1 MKNKSI
7 KELVFRLNEILKEQ
21 QQLGIKQ
28 ITLEEEQDKLNQEYN
43 EIVYELWNR
52 IPSLKD
58 EPDIQPR
65 GRVR

>member
-28 ITLEEEQDKLNQEYN
+28 MTLVEAQDKLNKEYN

-58 EPDIQPR
+58 EPDLQPR
-65 GRVR
+65 GKVR

>member
-28 ITLEEEQDKLNQEYN
+28 ITLEEEQNKLNQEYN

-52 IPSLKD
+52 IPGLKD

>member
-28 ITLEEEQDKLNQEYN
+28 ITLEEEQNKLNQEYN

>member
-28 ITLEEEQDKLNQEYN
+28 ITLEQEQDKLNKEYN
-43 EIVYELWNR
+43 EIVYELWDR
-52 IPSLKD
+52 IPSLKED
-58 EPDIQPR
+58 ADMQPR
-65 GRVR
+65 GRTR

>member
-28 ITLEEEQDKLNQEYN
+28 IKLEQEQDKLNKEYN
-43 EIVYELWNR
+43 DIVYELWDR
-52 IPSLKD
+52 IPGLKED
-58 EPDIQPR
+58 ADMQPR

>member
-28 ITLEEEQDKLNQEYN
+28 IMLGEAVEKLNQEYN
-43 EIVYELWNR
+43 EIVYELWDR
-52 IPSLKD
+52 IPSLKED
-58 EPDIQPR
+58 ADMQPR
-65 GRVR
+65 GRKR